1 MTPKRIVALKAAV
14 WLVCLWPLAG
24 IGIDGYRGNLTAN
37 PIEYILNKLG
47 YVTLVVLLASLA
59 VSPLRRIT
67 GFNWLIRFRR
77 LLGLFAF
84 FYVFLHFAVY
94 FGLDQEFD
102 VMAVLLDIPKRPFI
116 TVGFA
121 AFVLLIPLAL
131 TSTAWSIRKLGGKN
145 WNQLHR
151 LVYVSA
157 ILGVI
162 HYFWKVKAD
171 LREPGLFAGVLA
183 VLLGYRLV
191 TAVVERTRK
200 PASTAPRP

>member
-14 WLVCLWPLAG
+14 WLVCLWPLIG

-47 YVTLVVLLASLA
+47 YVTLVLLLVSLS
-59 VSPLRRIT
+59 VTPLRRIT
-67 GFNWLIRFRR
+67 GLHWLIRFRR

-84 FYVFLHFAVY
+84 FYVCLHFAVY
-94 FGLDQEFD
+94 FVLDQEYD
-102 VMAVLLDIPKRPFI
+102 VMAVLKDIPKRPFI

-121 AFVLLIPLAL
+121 AFVLLIPLAM

-145 WNQLHR
+145 WNRLHR

-157 ILGVI
+157 SLGVV

-171 LREPGLFAGVLA
+171 LREPGVFAGVLA

-191 TAVVERTRK
+191 VAAMGRIRK
-200 PASTAPRP
+200 QRAAASRP

>member
-14 WLVCLWPLAG
+14 WLVCLWPLIG

-47 YVTLVVLLASLA
+47 YVTLVLLLVSLS
-59 VSPLRRIT
+59 VTPLRRIT
-67 GFNWLIRFRR
+67 GLHWLIRFRR

-84 FYVFLHFAVY
+84 FYVCLHFAVY
-94 FGLDQEFD
+94 FVLDQEYD
-102 VMAVLLDIPKRPFI
+102 VMAVLKDIPKRPFI

-121 AFVLLIPLAL
+121 AFVLLIPLAM

-145 WNQLHR
+145 WNRLHR

-157 ILGVI
+157 SLGVV

-171 LREPGLFAGVLA
+171 LREPGVFAGVLA

-191 TAVVERTRK
+191 VAAMERIRK
-200 PASTAPRP
+200 QRAAASRP

>member
-1 MTPKRIVALKAAV
+1 VTPKRIVALKVAV
-14 WLVCLWPLAG
+14 WLACLWPLIG
-24 IGIDGYRGNLTAN
+24 IGIDAYRGNLTAN

-47 YVTLVVLLASLA
+47 YVTLVLLLTSLA
-59 VSPLRRIT
+59 VTPLRRIT
-67 GFNWLIRFRR
+67 GLNWLIRFRR

-84 FYVFLHFAVY
+84 FYVCLHFAVY
-94 FGLDQEFD
+94 FVLDQELD
-102 VMAVLLDIPKRPFI
+102 VMAVLRDIPKRPFI

-121 AFVLLIPLAL
+121 ALVLLIPLAL

-145 WNQLHR
+145 WNRLHR

-171 LREPGLFAGVLA
+171 LREPGIFAGVLA

-191 TAVVERTRK
+191 TALMERARK
-200 PASTAPRP
+200 QRAATPQP